1 MAVNAT
7 KRYIYP
13 AFWDETY
20 EDNQHGHKRYKVI
33 LTGVADGTSDE
44 TNVHKV
50 YLEAFKTTDGTPAGY
65 FRIDSIECISNVG
78 FTLTT
83 VQIDRDPI
91 EIVAAFGDYTNMRV
105 DFTENGKYAG
115 FHDTGTGGTGDI
127 MISTTG
133 GSANDS
139 YTIAIEFRP
148 KP

>member
-1 MAVNAT
+1 MAFTTT

-20 EDNQHGHKRYKVI
+20 EDWEPGHKRYKVI
-33 LTGVADGTSDE
+33 LTGVASATEDE
-44 TNVHKV
+44 TNEHKI
-50 YLEAFKTTDGTPAGY
+50 YLEQFKTTQNTPASY

-83 VQIDRDPI
+83 VSIDRDPV

-105 DFTENGKYAG
+105 DFTEDGKYAG

-127 MISTTG
+127 MISTTD
-133 GSANDS
+133 GSVNNS
-139 YTIAIEFRP
+139 YTICIEFRP